1 MAGCNLALSE
11 SLLVAIKWHEMGRI
25 RTAGSS
31 LRYHQTVV
39 FTGLLGLGFSQC
51 MIPATTTTTTTTAT
65 TTITSTNQAETKA
78 LNMPTCP
85 ILFFRLMLPLVP
97 FTAAALPR

>member
-1 MAGCNLALSE
+1 M
-11 SLLVAIKWHEMGRI
+11 KWEEFGLQVVLYDTI
-25 RTAGSS
+25 RP
-31 LRYHQTVV
+31 YV